1 MKGQTPLRTR
11 DIHGLLLAVRESVAK
26 TYSLRDPRAGLRL
39 TDLLTRLGSLD
50 LLEMFPKVMQF
61 SIAPF
66 PITNYPLTQ
75 PILPSPFP
83 ITNTPLKP
91 SICQLL
97 LTLSDIPFHYP
108 LYHPLIF
115 FLITPFCHP
124 FPLALEKI
132 YSCTRLTVTRSRGAS
147 SDVQNLASQ

>member
-1 MKGQTPLRTR
+1 MRQRGEKGYGEMKGQTPLRTR

-61 SIAPF
+61 SLAPF
-66 PITNYPLTQ
+66 PITNYPL
-75 PILPSPFP
+75 SPFSTTNP
-83 ITNTPLKP
+83 PFPLPNNQYPPQALYLSAITH
-91 SICQLL
+91 S
-97 LTLSDIPFHYP
+97 LSDIPFHYP

-115 FLITPFCHP
+115 F
-124 FPLALEKI
+124 
-132 YSCTRLTVTRSRGAS
+132 
-147 SDVQNLASQ
+147 